1 MKKDEIISEYIS
13 SVSSAIICKPK
24 QKKAF
29 LNQLRSDVEAFVD
42 ENGKAAVN
50 DIRNIFGSPESI
62 AESFISNSD
71 SGELKRKITFKK
83 FIVVAIIAALLIYLA
98 FVVISLIDVHSEAH
112 GYFEEALICVACD
125 MQKGCLK

>member
-71 SGELKRKITFKK
+71 SGELKRKIAFKK

-112 GYFEEALICVACD
+112 GYFEETLICVACD